1 VARELPSAAVGL
13 FGRRK
18 AAEQALAQAQAE
30 LRALQAQAAAA
41 ESAKEQAANERDLLA
56 LERDGLAET
65 VQQQDTALADAQKAV
80 DAARNEVSAAQAAE
94 AEARESARKAAEGE
108 SDDPGPSWPLVLAD
122 MTRRWAN
129 TVGIQP
135 GDRAM
140 KATEVHEQLAEA
152 LDREVE
158 RVREEVGVSVTVTVA
173 GQLSTNQP
181 AVFLLAA
188 TDLLGAM
195 VSTCERVSLAIEDG
209 LVITGEVFAE
219 LGDDIEVSRRRAV
232 DAGLTV
238 DEIEVEDERVQVR
251 LRS

>member
-1 VARELPSAAVGL
+1 M
-13 FGRRK
+13 
-18 AAEQALAQAQAE
+18 AQAQAE
-30 LRALQAQAAAA
+30 LRVLQERAAAA
-41 ESAKEQAANERDLLA
+41 EAAREELVSERDLLV

-65 VQQQDTALADAQKAV
+65 IQQKDSELADARKAV
-80 DAARNEVSAAQAAE
+80 EAARSEAAAAQAAE
-94 AEARESARKAAEGE
+94 AEAREAARKALEGQN
-108 SDDPGPSWPLVLAD
+108 DDPGASWPLVLAD

-140 KATEVHEQLAEA
+140 KSTEVHEQLAEA

-158 RVREEVGVSVTVTVA
+158 RVREEVGVDVSVTVNGRLETK
-173 GQLSTNQP
+173 QP
-181 AVFLLAA
+181 VVFLLAA

-195 VSTCERVSLAIEDG
+195 VSTCERVSLHIEDG
-209 LVITGEVFAE
+209 LLITGQVFME
-219 LGDDIEVSRRRAV
+219 LGDDIEVSRQRAV

-238 DEIEVEDERVQVR
+238 DEVEVEDDEVRVR

>member
-1 VARELPSAAVGL
+1 MGL

-30 LRALQAQAAAA
+30 LRALQGQAAAA
-41 ESAKEQAANERDLLA
+41 ESAKAKIASERDLLA

-80 DAARNEVSAAQAAE
+80 ASAQGEVAAAQAAE
-94 AEARESARKAAEGE
+94 AEARDAARKAAEGE
-108 SDDPGPSWPLVLAD
+108 SDDPGASWPLVLAD

-140 KATEVHEQLAEA
+140 KATETHEQLAEA

-173 GQLSTNQP
+173 GQLSTKQP

-195 VSTCERVSLAIEDG
+195 VSTCERVSLTIEDG

-219 LGDDIEVSRRRAV
+219 LGDDIEVSRQRAV

-238 DEIEVEDERVQVR
+238 DEVEVEDERVQVR